1 MFDQHYVDLEL
12 SFIICFNL
20 LSIRLF
26 QSHDPG
32 REFDRLTLVIFLC
45 LFFVINCFQFHYSTL
60 SLLEIELHN
69 LFWFTFYGV
78 ITVSCLDIQI
88 ERPTRISPICCC
100 LNIYIKKFILNIFSE
115 SNYIFTSHLSYLWTR
130 QGDWITPGR
139 SPHGLNLFSTRKSN
153 NNI

>member
-88 ERPTRISPICCC
+88 ERPTRISSICCC
-100 LNIYIKKFILNIFSE
+100 LNIYIKKFILNIFFRIKLHFHQSSE
-115 SNYIFTSHLSYLWTR
+115 LSLDSSRRMDHTGSIPTRFEFIFY
-130 QGDWITPGR
+130 
-139 SPHGLNLFSTRKSN
+139 
-153 NNI
+153 